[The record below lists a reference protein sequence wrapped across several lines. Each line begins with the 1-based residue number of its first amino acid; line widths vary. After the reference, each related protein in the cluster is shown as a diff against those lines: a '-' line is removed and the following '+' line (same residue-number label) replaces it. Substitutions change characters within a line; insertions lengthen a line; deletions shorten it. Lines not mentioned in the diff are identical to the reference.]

1 MRRTPGHGGF
11 TSEFYQ
17 TFKKV
22 IMPILYKLFHKTEED
37 REVDTKNVHGFS
49 LKVTKAWEQLANL
62 GALFFFLI
70 SNAPSSCQLSKNLEK
85 ASHFL

>member
-1 MRRTPGHGGF
+1 MKFIVVCRISCF
-11 TSEFYQ
+11 LFYE
-17 TFKKV
+17 
-22 IMPILYKLFHKTEED
+22 TEED
-37 REVDTKNVHGFS
+37 REVDTKNIHGFS